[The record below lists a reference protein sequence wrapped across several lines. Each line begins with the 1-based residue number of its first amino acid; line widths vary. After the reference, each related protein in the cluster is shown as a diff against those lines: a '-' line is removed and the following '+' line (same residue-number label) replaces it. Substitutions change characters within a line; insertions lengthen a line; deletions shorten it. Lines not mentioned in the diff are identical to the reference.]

1 MTSLLRLVIDLL
13 YHYHLIYRLV
23 GYNNHLKWIDPWCDS
38 EEPPCVSMRNEPEKM
53 LGELYRREATWRKG
67 LSKLISCQEALLRG
81 LQVEEVRPAGG
92 EL

>member
-1 MTSLLRLVIDLL
+1 
-13 YHYHLIYRLV
+13 
-23 GYNNHLKWIDPWCDS
+23 
-38 EEPPCVSMRNEPEKM
+38 MRNEPEKM